1 MDIKQT
7 GMVLAFISLI
17 DNRAVS
23 EESILAWHEL
33 LRDVEFEHAKDAVTH
48 HFRTSTDYI
57 RPAHIIQGAR
67 LIKMERKKELYG

>member
-1 MDIKQT
+1 LNIKET
-7 GMVLAFISLI
+7 GMVLAFVSLI

-33 LRDVEFEHAKDAVTH
+33 LKEVEFEDAKDAVTD
-48 HFRTSTDYI
+48 HFKTSTEYI

-67 LIKMERKKELYG
+67 MVKMDRKKEYYG